1 MKTTWKKEGFLLKIW
16 FCHLTPLRWNY
27 TTAKKLKNLHFQK
40 HGLFPNTYKK
50 RAMFLEMQ
58 NFSYWGS
65 DIISPNNLLKFCS
78 LFSKKFK
85 HSIVIS
91 DHYQSMINTLGVKTL
106 LKGLY
111 ILYQKYLTRV
121 LIKFLIIN
129 VYQSKNVKWNQNFL
143 FLYTMT

>member
-1 MKTTWKKEGFLLKIW
+1 MKTAWKKGFLLKIW

-58 NFSYWGS
+58 NFSFRGN
-65 DIISPNNLLKFCS
+65 DIISPNYLLKFCS
-78 LFSKKFK
+78 LFFEEIQTFNCHFWSLPIDEQYSWFK
-85 HSIVIS
+85 NIV
-91 DHYQSMINTLGVKTL
+91 KRP
-106 LKGLY
+106 Y

-121 LIKFLIIN
+121 PIKVFN
-129 VYQSKNVKWNQNFL
+129 
-143 FLYTMT
+143 